1 MCGRYTLRTTPE
13 IMREEFAVAEVP
25 PLSPRYNIAPT
36 QPVVAVRQAA
46 SKEARE
52 LVLLRW
58 GLIPSWADDPS
69 IGNRLLNAR
78 AETVADKPSF
88 RSALRSRRCL
98 ILADGFF
105 EWQSRKGPKQPYYFR
120 LRDERPFAFAGLW
133 EQWSRGETPIESCTI
148 ITTQAN
154 ELVRPVHERMP
165 VILPPKVYAV
175 WIDPEEQRTERLQ
188 SLLGPYRADEMVAY
202 PVSMRVNSS
211 RYDDAECIEAV
222 A

>member
-1 MCGRYTLRTTPE
+1 
-13 IMREEFAVAEVP
+13 MREEFAVAEVP